1 MLIWFYTG
9 IILLNTS
16 FLFYNKD
23 FQCKELGLVVGSCEE
38 TVCELTKVE
47 RTKFINKEDNYF
59 NSIAIELGEFHC
71 EDEVYINVA
80 KCSVYVGSL
89 IGFLVFSYLSDNY
102 GRKFSL
108 LISLG
113 VCVLGNILVSS
124 SFDILMTSFG
134 LFLSGGGA
142 NASCNISLCFFN
154 EVTNN
159 YKRQKYSILV
169 QFSFTIGAILV
180 TGFYYI
186 IPHWRVI
193 SVFLITIPSVI
204 SLFLVFFYV

>member
-1 MLIWFYTG
+1 L
-9 IILLNTS
+9 
-16 FLFYNKD
+16 
-23 FQCKELGLVVGSCEE
+23 
-38 TVCELTKVE
+38 
-47 RTKFINKEDNYF
+47 
-59 NSIAIELGEFHC
+59 
-71 EDEVYINVA
+71 A

-89 IGFLVFSYLSDNY
+89 VGFLLFSYLTDNY
-102 GRKFSL
+102 GRKLSL
-108 LISLG
+108 LVSIA
-113 VCVLGNILVSS
+113 VCVVGNILVSS
-124 SFDILMTSFG
+124 SFNIVVASIG

-142 NASCNISLCFFN
+142 NSSANTTLCFFN

-193 SVFLITIPSVI
+193 SVFLITIPSLI
-204 SLFLVFFYV
+204 SIFMVFFYVE